1 MTTRTALWIVTAVL
15 AAGTAISAGPGA
27 PADGRVPAPPPQT
40 AATTP
45 AAPAPPAQDQPV
57 FRAGVKLVLV
67 DVSVTGTGDE
77 PLADLTPDDFELT
90 EDGVPQRV
98 EQATLVRLD
107 GQPRGDG
114 EALTIRS
121 QDHAIAEAARDDVRL
136 FAVFMDDYHLGRFP
150 QEMLPLRKALGDFL
164 GTMMAPLDLV
174 TVMNPITPLS
184 ALEWT
189 RDHKKLVQQLKT
201 YEGRNDNF
209 IGRSPLEESQNM
221 SRNVMRVRSQVVIT
235 ALQALVMHLSGLRE
249 GRKTLLVVSQ
259 GIPLLWD
266 ISLEPDFQ
274 ALLREANRGNV
285 VIHTLDPRGLG
296 QGTMVHSTLFRLAA
310 ETGGHAIVNTN
321 SLSSGLEKVVR
332 DASHYYLVGYTPPR
346 EFNDGKFHKINV
358 KVKRKGARTVARRG
372 YWAPS
377 EAEMT
382 PVAAPTVEPA
392 VSSALSNLQARREHR
407 VVHVETGVA
416 PGSDGRMRVTATW
429 RPVPG
434 FKDKP
439 SRLRVEVRDE
449 KGGAALAT
457 GENALG
463 SDGTGVVE
471 LDVPAGDVLVRYS
484 ATGESGDVV
493 DRWEDPMTVPDLS
506 GATLAVA
513 TPSFVRARTTAA
525 FQALRRGEA
534 GPPSPDREFRQTD
547 MIVVRTA
554 IAGEADAPATVVAE
568 VLTREGKALA
578 TVPATTRAGQHQ
590 IELPVRSLALGE
602 YVLRFTA
609 TRGDASAA
617 ATAGFAIVR

>member
-1 MTTRTALWIVTAVL
+1 MTRRAAAWIVTALV
-15 AAGTAISAGPGA
+15 AAGTAISAAPGA
-27 PADGRVPAPPPQT
+27 PPQGAPQTSAAPP
-40 AATTP
+40 AA
-45 AAPAPPAQDQPV
+45 PAQDQPV

-67 DVSVTGTGDE
+67 DVSVTGPGDE

-150 QEMLPLRKALGDFL
+150 QEMLPLRKALTDFL
-164 GTMMAPLDLV
+164 GTMMKPLDLV

-189 RDHKKLVQQLKT
+189 RDRQKLVQQIKT

-209 IGRSPLEESQNM
+209 IGRSPLEESQNL

-235 ALQALVMHLSGLRE
+235 ALQSLVMHLSGLRE

-259 GIPLLWD
+259 GIPLLFD

-296 QGTMVHSTLFRLAA
+296 QGTMVHSTLFRLAS

-321 SLSSGLEKVVR
+321 SLSNGLEKVVR
-332 DASHYYLVGYTPPR
+332 DASHYYLVGYAPAR
-346 EFNDGKFHKINV
+346 EFNDGRFHRINV

-372 YWAPS
+372 YYAPS
-377 EAEMT
+377 AAEMT
-382 PVAAPTVEPA
+382 PVAPPTVEPA
-392 VSSALSNLQARREHR
+392 VSTALSSLQARRENR
-407 VVHVETGVA
+407 VVHVETGFA
-416 PGSDGRMRVTATW
+416 PGRDGRMRFTATW

-439 SRLRVEVRDE
+439 SRLRVEVRDG
-449 KGGAALAT
+449 KGGPAIASA
-457 GENALG
+457 ENALAG
-463 SDGTGVVE
+463 DGTGVVE
-471 LDVPAGDVLVRYS
+471 VDLPAGDVLVRYS
-484 ATGESGDVV
+484 ATGESGDIV
-493 DRWEDPMTVPDLS
+493 DRWEDPLTVPDLS

-525 FQALRRGEA
+525 YQALRRGET
-534 GPPSPDREFRQTD
+534 GLPSPDREFRQTD
-547 MIVVRTA
+547 MIVVRTSV
-554 IAGEADAPATVVAE
+554 AGDASTPATVEAE
-568 VLTREGKALA
+568 VLTREGKSLSK
-578 TVPATTRAGQHQ
+578 VPATAHGGQYQ
-590 IELPVRSLALGE
+590 IELPVRALALGA

-609 TRGDASAA
+609 THGSSSAT